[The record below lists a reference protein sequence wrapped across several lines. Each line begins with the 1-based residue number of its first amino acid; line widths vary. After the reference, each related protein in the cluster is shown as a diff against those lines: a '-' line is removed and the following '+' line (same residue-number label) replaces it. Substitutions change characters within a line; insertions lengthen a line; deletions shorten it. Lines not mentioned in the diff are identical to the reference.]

1 MKRMKRWG
9 GLAVTLALLLGLA
22 AVPGVQAEDEPI
34 QITGLEQLDGIQS
47 GSYQLAANLTIP
59 ENVILTVPSDV
70 TITQRPYGFETDR
83 NRPDLGE
90 RRKRDDQ

>member
-1 MKRMKRWG
+1 M
-9 GLAVTLALLLGLA
+9 TLALLLGLA

-59 ENVILTVPSDV
+59 EKRDSDRAERCEQSPS
-70 TITQRPYGFETDR
+70 TSTAIRFR
-83 NRPDLGE
+83 NRPEPAGS
-90 RRKRDDQ
+90 

>member
-70 TITQRPYGFETDR
+70 TITIDLNGHTVSKPTGTGRILRTPET
-83 NRPDLGE
+83 
-90 RRKRDDQ
+90 